1 MNNFADFPKSELLY
15 GQEAQTQMINFT
27 DLPKSDS
34 GYDQKQVKNE
44 RLVENVKRGKRV
56 RKRGKGA
63 KKDLACDFERVTVC
77 DCDKRGDR
85 VYCGL
90 GDVVAKEYDC
100 LVGFND
106 GCDGEGNYWLM
117 MCCADIVNTKVGS
130 FVVPLISHK
139 K

>member
-85 VYCGL
+85 VR
-90 GDVVAKEYDC
+90 VAYLKDEIEA
-100 LVGFND
+100 LRPRFKIPASVFIRSQKSLNAVI
-106 GCDGEGNYWLM
+106 EPEKLKST
-117 MCCADIVNTKVGS
+117 VRHVRQ
-130 FVVPLISHK
+130 
-139 K
+139 